1 MDYVCTIIMDYACP
15 IQLPDRS
22 KLVKNL
28 KNNNDINVEFFG
40 RNRIRNLQ
48 MEKILFWIL
57 SNMLGLVFIVSGL
70 FKDDPHGGN
79 FSTPSRAG
87 LNMLNVLFNSL
98 ITEAVAW
105 MCSKENFWKTLQNW
119 QMHRLWAWNFIKM
132 RLKDTRRKIHPQHF
146 AKNEVFH

>member
-28 KNNNDINVEFFG
+28 QNNNDIIYYQNDINVEFFG

-57 SNMLGLVFIVSGL
+57 SNMLGLECLL
-70 FKDDPHGGN
+70 FLDYLRVTLMEGIFPPHPEQG
-79 FSTPSRAG
+79 
-87 LNMLNVLFNSL
+87 
-98 ITEAVAW
+98 
-105 MCSKENFWKTLQNW
+105 
-119 QMHRLWAWNFIKM
+119 
-132 RLKDTRRKIHPQHF
+132 
-146 AKNEVFH
+146 